1 MISGFFILFNYAI
14 VTAMHRSGF
23 VNIIGRPNAGKST
36 LMNALLGEKL
46 SIVTPKAQ
54 TTRHRIIGV
63 LNGDDYQIVFSDT
76 PGIVF
81 EPKYQLHK
89 TMMQIVSGALED
101 ADVIIFLTD
110 IFEKRGEVGAF
121 LDELKKIRIPK
132 ILAINKIDLAKA
144 GEWDARINEW
154 QDKNSFSESIGVS
167 ALKELN
173 LDKLLELIIK
183 YLPEHPPY
191 YQKDELT
198 DRSVRYFVS
207 EIIREK
213 IFFNY
218 KQEVPYSCEVIV
230 ADYKEDK
237 DIDRVRAEII
247 VERNSQKAILI
258 GDKGS
263 ALKKV
268 GIAARK
274 DIEAL
279 VGKKVYLE
287 LFVKVKPGWRDDE
300 NSLRSLGY
308 LP

>member
-1 MISGFFILFNYAI
+1 
-14 VTAMHRSGF
+14 MHHSGF
-23 VNIIGRPNAGKST
+23 VSIIGRPNVGKST

-81 EPKYQLHK
+81 EPKYGLHK
-89 TMMQIVSGALED
+89 AMLKTIAGALED
-101 ADVIIFLTD
+101 ADLIIFLTD
-110 IFEKRGEVGAF
+110 IFEKSEDVTAF
-121 LDELKKIRIPK
+121 LNEMKKIRVPK
-132 ILAINKIDLAKA
+132 ILVVNKIDLAKT
-144 GEWDARINEW
+144 GKFDARIDEW
-154 QDKNSFSESIGVS
+154 QNKNSFSESIGVS

-173 LDKLLELIIK
+173 LGKLRNLIIK

-191 YQKDELT
+191 YPKDELT

-213 IFFNY
+213 IFHSY
-218 KQEVPYSCEVIV
+218 KQEIPYSCEVTI
-230 ADYKEDK
+230 AEYKEDK
-237 DIDRVRAEII
+237 NIDRIRAEII
-247 VERNSQKAILI
+247 VERDSQKAILI
-258 GDKGS
+258 GNKGS

-268 GIAARK
+268 GTAARK
-274 DIEAL
+274 DIEKF

-300 NSLRSLGY
+300 NLLRGLGY
-308 LP
+308 